1 MKSTIKSSAEISR
14 LFSQGKRFSTPF
26 LSVLVLEQ
34 EHQHDNEPSHGR
46 VAFIA
51 GKRLGNAVWR
61 NRAKRRMRAVCTEL
75 GGPFPGYDV
84 VFLAKRPVTEA
95 PFADMLNHALKAL
108 MKAKVVQN

>member
-1 MKSTIKSSAEISR
+1 MNTIKSSIEISNLFDCGRR
-14 LFSQGKRFSTPF
+14 LHTPEMS
-26 LSVLVLEQ
+26 LIVLRNQ
-34 EHQHDNEPSHGR
+34 NQHDHTGR